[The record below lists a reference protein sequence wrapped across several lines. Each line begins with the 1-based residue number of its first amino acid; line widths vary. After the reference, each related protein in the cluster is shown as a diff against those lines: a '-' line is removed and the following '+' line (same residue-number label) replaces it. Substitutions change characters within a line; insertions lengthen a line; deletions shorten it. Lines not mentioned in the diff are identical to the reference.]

1 MQKVKRFIFSSNR
14 TKNDELI
21 KRFKKEYLDN
31 EAFVR
36 SSIYWM
42 VNSNSVD
49 DLVQETFLKAWRG
62 FDGFQDNSSF
72 KTWIYRI
79 AMNVVYTHF
88 QKNSRVYETLEGVEQ
103 SDSGSDP
110 EISDLISLGLMKL
123 TPDQRQ
129 VFSLHYQLGF
139 TYREVGELLE
149 ISEGTA
155 KSRANSAKT
164 KFVSF
169 LNENGFKYE

>member
-1 MQKVKRFIFSSNR
+1 MQKVKRIIFNQNR
-14 TKNDELI
+14 VREDELI
-21 KRFKKEYLDN
+21 KRFKKEYLSS

-49 DLVQETFLKAWRG
+49 DLVQETFLKAWKG
-62 FDGFQDNSSF
+62 YEGFQENSSF

-79 AMNVVYTHF
+79 AMNVVYTHL
-88 QKNSRVYETLEGVEQ
+88 KYNSTTLVEFEEVPQAKSNLDLET
-103 SDSGSDP
+103 
-110 EISDLISLGLMKL
+110 SDLISIGLMKL

-139 TYREVGELLE
+139 TYKEVGELLE

-169 LNENGFKYE
+169 LNKNGFNYE

>member
-164 KFVSF
+164 KFVSL